1 VVEYRYL
8 NYEVPAVESEYEKV
22 VELLAKAQ
30 MALDMVNN
38 SQVLEID
45 L

>member
-1 VVEYRYL
+1 M
-8 NYEVPAVESEYEKV
+8 NYEVAKVESEYEKV

-30 MALDMVNN
+30 MALDLVNK